1 MASGHHPL
9 CPMRGCLRE
18 PPERSGHPLAQRLI
32 SPLLARGTQL
42 GGGDPGGGLTAPR
55 MRLSSS
61 PCMVS
66 VMGRHTTVTPDR
78 PTYRP
83 SQATRRS
90 SRNRSFNVACL
101 PGMTVSVF
109 LAAWCGRGA
118 DARSKHQHPGL
129 DHLPTGRASA
139 ISAIPACAGKHA
151 SSVARRR
158 HRTVHPRMRREHAS
172 SARRPHIRRGS
183 SPPARGTHL
192 GEIGAGL
199 LLRFIPAC
207 AGNTMTRPGSRST
220 PPVHPRMRGEHAE
233 VGDGRCK
240 GAGSS
245 PARAGNT
252 LHTRLLT
259 NARNC
264 AAVPGSQ

>member
-109 LAAWCGRGA
+109 LAAWCGAAPMLEASISIQASITFRLA
-118 DARSKHQHPGL
+118 
-129 DHLPTGRASA
+129 GRPQFQPS
-139 ISAIPACAGKHA
+139 
-151 SSVARRR
+151 
-158 HRTVHPRMRREHAS
+158 PR
-172 SARRPHIRRGS
+172 
-183 SPPARGTHL
+183 ARGNTRRQWL
-192 GEIGAGL
+192 GVGIE
-199 LLRFIPAC
+199 RFIPAC
-207 AGNTMTRPGSRST
+207 AGNTHPPPGVPTSAA
-220 PPVHPRMRGEHAE
+220 VHPRLRGEH
-233 VGDGRCK
+233 
-240 GAGSS
+240 
-245 PARAGNT
+245 T
-252 LHTRLLT
+252 
-259 NARNC
+259 
-264 AAVPGSQ
+264 